1 MSLKDLT
8 WKYHQDAE
16 RTEHARKLLLGMSPN
31 EYHRYLFNQYHIY
44 VALEYYATKRGVLT
58 GIEEICRGSRIHDDI
73 DELNKLHKLNDP
85 VVCDVVSE
93 YVDYVEALTNPND
106 ILAHIYVRHFG
117 DMYGGQII
125 SKRNPGSGKMY
136 EFDNVEALKTT
147 VRAKLSDDMADE
159 ANRCF
164 QFAIQLF
171 KELSNE

>member
-16 RTEHARKLLLGMSPN
+16 RTAHARKLLAGMTPD
-31 EYHRYLFNQYHIY
+31 EYHKYLFNQYHIY

-58 GIEEICRGSRIHDDI
+58 GIEEICRSSSIHDDI
-73 DELNKLHKLNDP
+73 EELNKLYKLSAP
-85 VVCDVVSE
+85 VVCNVVAE
-93 YVDYVEALTNPND
+93 YINYVEALTNPID

-136 EFDNVEALKTT
+136 KFDNVEELKTT
-147 VRAKLSDDMADE
+147 VRARLSEDMADE

-171 KELSNE
+171 MELSNE